1 CHEKDDTHEG
11 KMGELCGDC
20 HNPNAWMLWTFNH
33 DEQTEFP
40 LDGKHGEVFCHACH
54 RAELTEH
61 KQSANHCYGCHRGD
75 DIHRGGFGRHCDRCH
90 STETF
95 ENPEIR

>member
-1 CHEKDDTHEG
+1 
-11 KMGELCGDC
+11 
-20 HNPNAWMLWTFNH
+20 MLWTFDH

-40 LDGKHGEVFCHACH
+40 LDGKHDEVFCHACH
-54 RAELTEH
+54 RAELTKH

-90 STETF
+90 TTETF